1 MIGRELKEHNDL
13 FFVCSL
19 IDYTARK
26 IKSHRSTVAN
36 SMGKDEL
43 NRIFNLA
50 DVYHSEN
57 IDKISDELIEKFAI
71 PSDNFP
77 AESKYA
83 IPSHWDIGKVYKRLA
98 ISIAEHEQLDFISA
112 LLKAY
117 NSPISEKIENFNS
130 SLYYENPGY
139 IFACYQEGKVL

>member
-13 FFVCSL
+13 FFLCSL
-19 IDYTARK
+19 IDYIARK
-26 IKSHRSTVAN
+26 IKSHRTTVAN
-36 SMGKDEL
+36 AIGKDEL
-43 NRIFNLA
+43 NRIFGLA

-71 PSDNFP
+71 QSDSFP
-77 AESKYA
+77 TESKYSL
-83 IPSHWDIGKVYKRLA
+83 PSHWDIGKVYKRLV
-98 ISIAEHEQLDFISA
+98 INIAEQEQIDFIQA

-130 SLYYENPGY
+130 SLYYENPSY

>member
-1 MIGRELKEHNDL
+1 MIGREIKEYNDV
-13 FFVCSL
+13 FFMCSL
-19 IDYTARK
+19 IDYIARK

-36 SMGKDEL
+36 SIGKNEL
-43 NRIFNLA
+43 NRIFELA
-50 DVYHSEN
+50 EVYHSEN

-77 AESKYA
+77 TESKYA

-98 ISIAEHEQLDFISA
+98 INIAEHEQIDFISA
-112 LLKAY
+112 ILKVY

-130 SLYYENPGY
+130 SLYYENPSY